1 MTRTQLSNPFGSPIL
16 HVPDTDSTMREARS
30 LAAGGEI
37 DGTVV
42 YADFQRS
49 GRGRIDGRTWQSAPR
64 ESLLCTVI
72 LKRLPA
78 AGFTLRVGL
87 AVARTFDTFLPT
99 GRETRIK
106 WPNDVLFEGKKLS
119 GILCENDGSALYVGT
134 GLNIAQ
140 TVFPADLESKA
151 TSLARILA
159 AVDTDSGTALP
170 TVEEMLV
177 RYLDNLK
184 DVLAMGDWQERVAAK
199 LYRLGEPIRFLS
211 GDPEKREYIEGAI
224 TGIGERGELL
234 FRPTNAAESGVT
246 AADGLLHL
254 FSGEIPYA
262 E

>member
-1 MTRTQLSNPFGSPIL
+1 MQ
-16 HVPDTDSTMREARS
+16 EARS
-30 LAAGGEI
+30 LATAGEI

-64 ESLLCTVI
+64 ENLLCTVI

-87 AVARTFDTFLPT
+87 AVARTFDSFLPT

-140 TVFPADLESKA
+140 TVFPGDLSSKA

-159 AVDTDSGTALP
+159 PLDRSAGTALP

-177 RYLDNLK
+177 RYLENLRE
-184 DVLAMGDWQERVAAK
+184 VLAMGDWQERVAAK

-211 GDPEKREYIEGAI
+211 GDPEKREYIDGTIA
-224 TGIGERGELL
+224 GIGAQGELL
-234 FRPTNAAESGVT
+234 FRPSSTAESGAT
-246 AADGLLHL
+246 ASDGLLHL